1 MSMSSEWG
9 RIDAD
14 GSVYLKT
21 AGGERLI
28 GSWQAGSLEEGLA
41 FYTKRYDDLNADVVL
56 LEGRVKSPS
65 ADPKAVKEAALK
77 LAATV
82 PEAAAIG
89 NLESLT
95 KRLEGVV
102 AKADERLAE
111 RAAERAK
118 AAEADVERK
127 RALVAEAERLA
138 TSDSWKAGSERFRAI
153 VEEWKTIRIDR
164 KTDSALWEAFA
175 AARRSFDARRRA
187 HFAELDA
194 AREAA
199 AERKTKLAA
208 EAEKLAESSEWG
220 PTAKR
225 FRDLMAEWK
234 AAGRATREADDQLW
248 QRFKTAQ
255 DKFFERRSE
264 VFNARDE
271 EQATNLTAKRE
282 LIAEAAT
289 LDAAKDPE
297 GARKRLKSIHDRWEK
312 IGHVP
317 RDEKDR
323 LEREL
328 GDIERAIREATNAAR
343 KVEVPES
350 PLVIRLRESVEK
362 LQARLERARSAGDD
376 KLAAETQEALSTQ
389 REWLAQAEA
398 AS

>member
-1 MSMSSEWG
+1 
-9 RIDAD
+9 
-14 GSVYLKT
+14 
-21 AGGERLI
+21 
-28 GSWQAGSLEEGLA
+28 
-41 FYTKRYDDLNADVVL
+41 
-56 LEGRVKSPS
+56 
-65 ADPKAVKEAALK
+65 
-77 LAATV
+77 
-82 PEAAAIG
+82 
-89 NLESLT
+89 
-95 KRLEGVV
+95 
-102 AKADERLAE
+102 
-111 RAAERAK
+111 
-118 AAEADVERK
+118 
-127 RALVAEAERLA
+127 
-138 TSDSWKAGSERFRAI
+138 
-153 VEEWKTIRIDR
+153 
-164 KTDSALWEAFA
+164 
-175 AARRSFDARRRA
+175 
-187 HFAELDA
+187 
-194 AREAA
+194 
-199 AERKTKLAA
+199 
-208 EAEKLAESSEWG
+208 
-220 PTAKR
+220 
-225 FRDLMAEWK
+225 
-234 AAGRATREADDQLW
+234 
-248 QRFKTAQ
+248 
-255 DKFFERRSE
+255 

-317 RDEKDR
+317 RDEKDK

>member
-248 QRFKTAQ
+248 QRFKSAQ

>member
-21 AGGERLI
+21 SDGERLI
-28 GSWQAGSLEEGLA
+28 GSWQAGSVEEGLA

-89 NLESLT
+89 NLESLS
-95 KRLEGVV
+95 KRLDGVV

-127 RALVAEAERLA
+127 RALVAEAEQLA
-138 TSDSWKAGSERFRAI
+138 ASDAWKAGSERFRAI

-164 KTDSALWEAFA
+164 KTDSALWERFA

-194 AREAA
+194 AREVA
-199 AERKTKLAA
+199 AERKSKLAA

-225 FRDLMAEWK
+225 FRDLMTEWK

-271 EQATNLTAKRE
+271 EQATNLAAKRE

-317 RDEKDR
+317 RDEKDK

-350 PLVIRLRESVEK
+350 PLVVRLRESVEK
-362 LQARLERARSAGDD
+362 LQARLERARSAGDE

>member
-1 MSMSSEWG
+1 MSSEWG

-248 QRFKTAQ
+248 QRFKSAQ